1 MQSGGL
7 EKLQGK
13 KEAQKEVRPGTF
25 SSRDQELAEPAE
37 GGGPGNLFSQ
47 RHPQRKYRALL
58 LGLAKAAI
66 SAALVA
72 WIVSTVDTDSL
83 TRRLLTVPYETLFL
97 AGLLELVALG
107 IAVWRWKFVLG
118 ALGLATGYG
127 VAFRLFYIGQFI
139 NQVLPANIGGDVY
152 RTWRVFRDG
161 SRLFRA
167 LMSVALDRLVA
178 LIGLA
183 LLAALGLYFLPGITD
198 DAMPLGIISALVLGV
213 AAGVVL
219 FLAFGVLTLPRRL
232 LAIPGL
238 GRLMAWITEASL
250 IARAVLLKPGT
261 AISVIALAVGVHGFA
276 VISILV
282 LAEGLGIPLSAEAA
296 FALVPP
302 VILASVIPV
311 SYAGWGVREGAM
323 VVFLGYA
330 GIAPEAAI
338 SLSLLFGG
346 VNLLVSLPAALFWLM
361 SPGPRA
367 DNSR

>member
-1 MQSGGL
+1 M
-7 EKLQGK
+7 QGK

-25 SSRDQELAEPAE
+25 SSHDQELAEPAGGE
-37 GGGPGNLFSQ
+37 GLGDLFFQ
-47 RHPQRKYRALL
+47 RRHPQRKCRALL

-66 SAALVA
+66 SVALVA
-72 WIVSTVDTDSL
+72 WIVSTVDTGAL
-83 TRRLLTVPYETLFL
+83 KQRLLTVPYGTLFL
-97 AGLLELVALG
+97 AGLIELVA
-107 IAVWRWKFVLG
+107 IAIAGWRWKLVLG
-118 ALGLATGYG
+118 ALDLATGYG
-127 VAFRLFYIGQFI
+127 AAFRLYYIGQFI
-139 NQVLPANIGGDVY
+139 NQVLPANVGGDIY

-161 SRLFRA
+161 SRLLRA
-167 LMSVALDRLVA
+167 LIAVALDRLVA

-183 LLAALGLYFLPGITD
+183 LLAALGLYFLFGATG
-198 DAMPLGIISALVLGV
+198 DATPLWIISALVLGV
-213 AAGVVL
+213 AAGVIL
-219 FLAFGVLTLPRRL
+219 FLAFGVLTLPRLL

-238 GRLMAWITEASL
+238 GRLMAWIAEAS
-250 IARAVLLKPGT
+250 IFARAVLLKPGT
-261 AISVIALAVGVHGFA
+261 AIPVIALAVSVHGLG

-282 LAEGLGIPLSAEAA
+282 LAEGLGIPLSAGAA

-330 GIAPEAAI
+330 GVAPEAAI

>member
-1 MQSGGL
+1 M
-7 EKLQGK
+7 
-13 KEAQKEVRPGTF
+13 QKEIRSGTF
-25 SSRDQELAEPAE
+25 SSHDQELAEPADGE
-37 GGGPGNLFSQ
+37 GLGDLNFPR
-47 RHPQRKYRALL
+47 RHPRRKRRALL

-66 SAALVA
+66 SVALVV
-72 WIVSTVDTDSL
+72 WIVSTVDTGAL
-83 TRRLLTVPYETLFL
+83 KQRLLAVSYGTLFL
-97 AGLLELVALG
+97 AGVIELVALG
-107 IAVWRWKFVLG
+107 IAGWRWKLVLG
-118 ALGLATGYG
+118 ALDLATAYG
-127 VAFRLFYIGQFI
+127 TAFRLYYIGQFI

-161 SRLFRA
+161 SRLLRA
-167 LMSVALDRLVA
+167 LMAVALDRLVA

-183 LLAALGLYFLPGITD
+183 VLAALGFYLLSGIAD
-198 DAMPLGIISALVLGV
+198 DATPLWILFALVLGV

-238 GRLMAWITEASL
+238 GRLMSWIAEAS
-250 IARAVLLKPGT
+250 IFARAVLLKPGT
-261 AISVIALAVGVHGFA
+261 AIPVIVLAVGVHGLA
-276 VISILV
+276 VIAILV
-282 LAEGLGIPLSAEAA
+282 LAEGLGIPLSAGAA
-296 FALVPP
+296 FALIPP
-302 VILASVIPV
+302 VILISVIPV

-346 VNLLVSLPAALFWLM
+346 VNLLASLPAALLWLM

-367 DNSR
+367 DNGR